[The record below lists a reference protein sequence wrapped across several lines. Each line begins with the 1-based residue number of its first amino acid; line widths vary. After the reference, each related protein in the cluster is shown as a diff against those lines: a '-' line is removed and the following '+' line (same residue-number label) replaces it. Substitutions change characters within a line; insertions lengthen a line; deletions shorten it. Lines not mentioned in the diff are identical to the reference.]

1 MVTIGL
7 SSYSMSRAIND
18 GRMTVFQVMDFI
30 VANGGKH
37 MEIVPSGKF
46 TLYKEDGTA
55 NDEFIAQIVRHAKD
69 IGLALSSYTIGAN
82 FVIDDEEAYK
92 KEIERV
98 KKEVDIAAKLGVK
111 RMRHDAGWAGIDQS
125 TYATYEKY
133 LPKVVNAFQILA
145 DYAKPF
151 GIVTSFENHGYL
163 FQGSERVQR
172 VILAVNR
179 DNFRTTMDVG
189 NFLCAD
195 EDPVIAAMNN
205 LPFASMIHFKDFY
218 IRENMPCGDGYFP
231 SRHGKLL
238 RGAVTGE
245 GDVNLRAI
253 TKLIKNSDYDGFLS
267 IEFEGAEDCVE
278 ACVRSL
284 KNVITLFEQ
293 A

>member
-1 MVTIGL
+1 MITIGL

-18 GRMTVFQVMDFI
+18 GRMDIFQVMDFI
-30 VANGGKH
+30 AANGGKH
-37 MEIVPSGKF
+37 IEIVPSGKF

-55 NDEFIAQIVRHAKD
+55 NDEFIAKIVQHAKD
-69 IGLALSSYTIGAN
+69 TGLALSSYTVGAN
-82 FVIDDEEAYK
+82 FVLDDEEAYQ

-111 RMRHDAGWAGIDQS
+111 RMRHDAGWAGIEQS

-133 LPKVVNAFQILA
+133 FGKVVNAFQILA

-195 EDPVIAAMNN
+195 EEPVIAAMNN

-218 IRENMPCGDGYFP
+218 IRENIPCRDGYFS
-231 SRHGKLL
+231 SRHGRLL

-245 GDVNLRAI
+245 GDVDLRTI
-253 TKLIKNSDYDGFLS
+253 TKLIKNSGYDGFVS

-284 KNVITLFEQ
+284 KNVIALFEQ

>member
-7 SSYSMSRAIND
+7 SSYSMNRALND
-18 GRMTVFQVMDFI
+18 GRMDIFQVMDFI
-30 VANGGKH
+30 LANGGKH
-37 MEIVPSGKF
+37 IEIVPCGKF
-46 TLYKEDGTA
+46 TLYKEDGSI
-55 NDEFIAQIVRHAKD
+55 NDEFIAKIVQHAKD

-82 FVIDDEEAYK
+82 FALDDDAAYQ

-98 KKEVDIAAKLGVK
+98 KKEVDVAAKLGVT

-133 LPKVVNAFQILA
+133 LSKVVNAFQILA

-151 GIVTSFENHGYL
+151 GITTSLENHGYL

-172 VILAVNR
+172 IILAVNR

-218 IRENMPCGDGYFP
+218 VRENMPSSDGYFP

-253 TKLIKNSDYDGFLS
+253 TKLIKDSGYDGFLS
-267 IEFEGAEDCVE
+267 IEFEGAEDCIE
-278 ACVRSL
+278 ACIRSL
-284 KNVITLFEQ
+284 KNVNALFGQ
-293 A
+293 D